1 MCISHYRVISLSHI
15 ACVQIPF
22 LYHPISHDSCFYV
35 FYIYIYIIDVV
46 NPLKNHP
53 QVITMRFKPSH
64 KFDGLT
70 RHRVQVLAVEL
81 LHNHGL
87 LCSAAA
93 ARLKRKMWHP
103 MLLRCST
110 LTKSKSTGTWRL
122 YDPILE
128 QLRCNTAEVGELL
141 DESGQLLPSVEHGWE
156 PSRLK
161 FYGAQIMCEYVWY
174 VSAAIRLST
183 RLGRSLF
190 WAPFSPWTC
199 CISCSWTSHIT
210 GAEGCRRIASSHSGP
225 VGVVGRWLKKMML
238 WARHWEEVEN
248 KL

>member
-1 MCISHYRVISLSHI
+1 MCSNPI
-15 ACVQIPF
+15 
-22 LYHPISHDSCFYV
+22 PISHDSCFYV
-35 FYIYIYIIDVV
+35 HYIYIYHWCGKPTEKQTPSHHHAI
-46 NPLKNHP
+46 HP
-53 QVITMRFKPSH
+53 H

-110 LTKSKSTGTWRL
+110 LTKSGSTGTWRL

-128 QLRCNTAEVGELL
+128 QLSYNTAEVGELL
-141 DESGQLLPSVEHGWE
+141 DESGQLLHSVEHGWE

-174 VSAAIRLST
+174 MFDMFLQRFVSPPA
-183 RLGRSLF
+183 
-190 WAPFSPWTC
+190 
-199 CISCSWTSHIT
+199 
-210 GAEGCRRIASSHSGP
+210 
-225 VGVVGRWLKKMML
+225 
-238 WARHWEEVEN
+238 
-248 KL
+248 